1 MATAVGEFL
10 MNKKTGVLFQKRADR
25 VITGLRVAESGS
37 QKRTGE
43 GAGTG

>member
-1 MATAVGEFL
+1 MAAAVGECL

-25 VITGLRVAESGS
+25 VIPGLRVAENNS